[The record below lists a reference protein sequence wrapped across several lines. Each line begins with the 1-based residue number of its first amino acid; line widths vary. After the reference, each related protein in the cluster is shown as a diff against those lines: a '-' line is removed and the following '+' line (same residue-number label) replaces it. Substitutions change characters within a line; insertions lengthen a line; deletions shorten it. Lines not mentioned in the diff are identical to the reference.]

1 MSRLLY
7 TGRDR
12 PLDACAQ
19 SGSACRHLKQLRR
32 VLTMKSIS
40 SKPNVLQRWWLVLLV
55 MLASVAVA
63 AWLTARQ
70 EPLFQAF
77 SSLVVV
83 PNTSLKDPNHIL
95 RSLETLE
102 RRTVVATLSAIP
114 NSADALNQ
122 AAEALEVDVSSL
134 QDYRIRGS
142 VKPQTNI
149 VRIEVTGPNRTQVA
163 QLANALADA
172 TVKSG
177 RSMYRIYA
185 MRPLAR
191 AGAQGTSIHPDP
203 KRSILVALVLGLAL
217 GLFVA
222 VLPDLP
228 RLRRSVLQGV

>member
-1 MSRLLY
+1 MTSIASKSTLL
-7 TGRDR
+7 R
-12 PLDACAQ
+12 
-19 SGSACRHLKQLRR
+19 
-32 VLTMKSIS
+32 
-40 SKPNVLQRWWLVLLV
+40 RWWLVLLV

-70 EPLFQAF
+70 EPLFRAF

-102 RRTVVATLSAIP
+102 RRTIVATLAALPS
-114 NSADALNQ
+114 SADALNQ
-122 AAEALEVDVSSL
+122 AAESLETDVSSL
-134 QDYRIRGS
+134 QDNRIRGS

-149 VRIEVTGPNRTQVA
+149 IRIEVTGPNRTRVA

-172 TVKSG
+172 TIKSG

-191 AGAQGTSIHPDP
+191 AGAMGTSIHPDP
-203 KRSILVALVLGLAL
+203 KRSILVALVLGLVL
-217 GLFVA
+217 GLLAA
-222 VLPDLP
+222 VVPDLP
-228 RLRRSVLQGV
+228 RLRRNILQGV